1 MQGRFGG
8 AALAGGGGGGIYQM
22 DTLNLAGFLN
32 LTNPSFDLE
41 AYCVICVDHKFKKK
55 DFNITKSTSTLN
67 LLQGKINC
75 FVSKKVVI
83 VKNVQHN
90 LLKLRLCLLFFFSC

>member
-1 MQGRFGG
+1 MTSKKRE
-8 AALAGGGGGGIYQM
+8 LRY
-22 DTLNLAGFLN
+22 GFLN
-32 LTNPSFDLE
+32 LTNASFDLE

-83 VKNVQHN
+83 VKNVHHN